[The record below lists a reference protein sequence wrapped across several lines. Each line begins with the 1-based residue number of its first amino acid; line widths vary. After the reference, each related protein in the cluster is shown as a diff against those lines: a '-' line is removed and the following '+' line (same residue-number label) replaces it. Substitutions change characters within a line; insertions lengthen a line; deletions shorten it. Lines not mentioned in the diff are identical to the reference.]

1 MAGQA
6 GRSGGTRPGAGR
18 KPVDGATLALRGG
31 HSQRPQAKLPRA
43 SGSLP
48 VLPAPDDL
56 PADQRAVWDE
66 LAPLAAASRTLTPE
80 KVQAF
85 RDLCEAIV
93 VKRAMLVQI
102 QADGMTAIDVSVD
115 GAGVEHQK
123 LSAHP
128 LLSRY
133 QAQVARVETKQAR
146 FLLEAT
152 GKVETPVERPADPFD
167 EFESGPREDGT
178 VQ

>member
-1 MAGQA
+1 MP
-6 GRSGGTRPGAGR
+6 RGGARPGAGR
-18 KPVDGATLALRGG
+18 KATEAETLALRGG
-31 HSQRPQAKLPRA
+31 RDRRPSARPSAAAQP
-43 SGSLP
+43 LP
-48 VLPAPDDL
+48 VLPAPDDM
-56 PADQRAVWDE
+56 PADQLAVWDE
-66 LAPLAAASRTLTPE
+66 LAPLAAAQRTLTSETAP
-80 KVQAF
+80 AF

-93 VKRAMLVQI
+93 LKRLMLAQI

-128 LLSRY
+128 LITKY
-133 QAQVARVETKQAR
+133 QTQVGRVETKQAR

-152 GKVETPVERPADPFD
+152 GKPTSKTEQSADPFD
-167 EFESGPREDGT
+167 EFDQGT